1 MNNVVYDISFDNLI
15 TWLLPVKLRK
25 ALHFRWLQIMV
36 KSIGQTHSGF
46 LSFRDEMIY
55 KMAHNSQVAS
65 IEEVL
70 NDLFDPITRR
80 IYIENAT
87 VREPVWF
94 YEPEADKPV
103 WFYEPEMNSS
113 VRFYD
118 PEYLSSATQD
128 FTVFVPID
136 LQTGNTIADAQLQ
149 IEIEAQINY
158 YKLFSKSYIIQY
170 YE

>member
-1 MNNVVYDISFDNLI
+1 MNSAVYDITYENII
-15 TWLLPVKLRK
+15 TWLLPEKLRK
-25 ALHFRWLQIMV
+25 SIHFRWLQIMA
-36 KSIGQTHSGF
+36 KSIGQTHSNF
-46 LSFRDEMIY
+46 LDFRDEMNY
-55 KMAHNSQVAS
+55 RLAHNSQVAS

-70 NDLFDPITRR
+70 NDLFDPTLRR
-80 IYIENAT
+80 IYIDNAT

-103 WFYEPEMNSS
+103 WFYEPGTNAP
-113 VRFYD
+113 VHFYE

-136 LQTGNTIADAQLQ
+136 LQSGNTIADAQLQ
-149 IEIEAQINY
+149 IEIEAQVNY